1 VAGRL
6 PANLPP
12 LPPIILQPKQAQM
25 VRMCE
30 ATGLD
35 VPTVLG
41 YGGARGGAKSGF
53 IRRAAIWLLWQHP
66 QTTAYIIQR
75 TSKDLYDGHI
85 CKLQIEFPSLAQ
97 YWSAQHN
104 EYKFQDGRR
113 LAFRYAD
120 TEADVIQL
128 SRGPEPTWEFID
140 QAEQFTEREIRAM
153 RTGVRNPAAAPGLA
167 KQVLTFNPGGV
178 GTAYLRRI
186 FHTREYQD
194 NERAGDYEFLKA
206 VGWDNY
212 EWFKPLGVQPEAF
225 CSMSDDDRFQLF
237 ITSTSY
243 GQNLWA
249 LPESE
254 RLGQLYGS
262 FDRFEGQ
269 YYADVWEEKSLVIS
283 PEKVRA
289 MMRPWWKRWLSTDWG
304 FSHYACTLWWTSGL
318 LSPSEAREYLG
329 VEIRGT
335 LRVVLIYR
343 QLVCNDTTE
352 PDLARAV
359 VAMTPED
366 ERREMRYHWIGHDAF
381 DKRGSSNTIA
391 EQMDP
396 VFLAGGL
403 PRLNR
408 ADIDRMGGWRLLYNA
423 FRSTRKLRAAEGWY
437 TDVTEEPPC
446 LLISA
451 ECPEVVSA
459 FPMLICNPKNP
470 QDVKKMDGQ
479 VSDDVADCAR
489 YGLKTYL
496 GVADKPLE
504 VERQEVFE
512 RHQDPQ
518 ERAMT
523 MLAWDAE
530 NERGNYISRTPRG

>member
-1 VAGRL
+1 
-6 PANLPP
+6 
-12 LPPIILQPKQAQM
+12 
-25 VRMCE
+25 
-30 ATGLD
+30 
-35 VPTVLG
+35 
-41 YGGARGGAKSGF
+41 
-53 IRRAAIWLLWQHP
+53 
-66 QTTAYIIQR
+66 
-75 TSKDLYDGHI
+75 
-85 CKLQIEFPSLAQ
+85 
-97 YWSAQHN
+97 
-104 EYKFQDGRR
+104 
-113 LAFRYAD
+113 
-120 TEADVIQL
+120 
-128 SRGPEPTWEFID
+128 
-140 QAEQFTEREIRAM
+140 
-153 RTGVRNPAAAPGLA
+153 
-167 KQVLTFNPGGV
+167 
-178 GTAYLRRI
+178 
-186 FHTREYQD
+186 
-194 NERAGDYEFLKA
+194 
-206 VGWDNY
+206 
-212 EWFKPLGVQPEAF
+212 
-225 CSMSDDDRFQLF
+225 
-237 ITSTSY
+237 
-243 GQNLWA
+243 
-249 LPESE
+249 
-254 RLGQLYGS
+254 
-262 FDRFEGQ
+262 
-269 YYADVWEEKSLVIS
+269 
-283 PEKVRA
+283 
-289 MMRPWWKRWLSTDWG
+289 
-304 FSHYACTLWWTSGL
+304 
-318 LSPSEAREYLG
+318 